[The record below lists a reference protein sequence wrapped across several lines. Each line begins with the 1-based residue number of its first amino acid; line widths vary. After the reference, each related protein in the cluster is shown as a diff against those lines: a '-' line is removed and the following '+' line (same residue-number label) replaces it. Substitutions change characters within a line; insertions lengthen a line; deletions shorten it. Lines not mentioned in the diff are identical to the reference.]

1 MELGDII
8 NDFIYDHN
16 VLMYNENK
24 NNILKVFFEQQKS
37 SENMKLLL
45 NNKIGPH
52 LSNPYYVNDL
62 NKIIQ
67 EEKIRQDN
75 FFKEIDISQY
85 NLIINEEKLSYE
97 YYIRINN
104 NFEAFIS
111 LFDFMLLEEDFL
123 ILGGI
128 YLYLY

>member
-37 SENMKLLL
+37 SENMKMLL

>member
-24 NNILKVFFEQQKS
+24 NNILKVFFEQQMS
-37 SENMKLLL
+37 SENMKMLL

-67 EEKIRQDN
+67 EEK
-75 FFKEIDISQY
+75 S
-85 NLIINEEKLSYE
+85 
-97 YYIRINN
+97 
-104 NFEAFIS
+104 
-111 LFDFMLLEEDFL
+111 
-123 ILGGI
+123 
-128 YLYLY
+128 